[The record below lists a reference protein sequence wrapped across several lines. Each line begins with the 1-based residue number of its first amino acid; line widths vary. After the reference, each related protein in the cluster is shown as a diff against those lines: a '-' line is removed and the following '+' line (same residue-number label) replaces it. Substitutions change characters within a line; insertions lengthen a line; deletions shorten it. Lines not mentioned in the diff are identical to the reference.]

1 MCDHQ
6 WSVYIE
12 SESGQANESLVN
24 SSNKDVFVVH
34 LVLYYHEQSVL
45 HAWECDAITRNVVK
59 GLADQNRVDCLFA
72 MIGQSDM
79 LSLYGTEDT
88 MCLGHRGLPGKKKTR
103 RRSLYAIVPK
113 VCGVFCQASWHNLRE
128 LSALHN

>member
-6 WSVYIE
+6 RSVQID
-12 SESGQANESLVN
+12 SDGGQASDSSVN
-24 SSNKDVFVVH
+24 SGNKDVFVVN
-34 LVLYYHEQSVL
+34 LVLYNPRTLRFARLGMLRYDLEP
-45 HAWECDAITRNVVK
+45 VK

-103 RRSLYAIVPK
+103 RRSV
-113 VCGVFCQASWHNLRE
+113 
-128 LSALHN
+128 